1 MRAIVWVMTACG
13 SAATVPVSHGGTAF
27 VGDTAVTTP
36 TGWSV
41 EQAADRVMLQDPE
54 RGLRVF
60 VLESPGDATH
70 AIAAAWQRV
79 EPGFALV
86 AKPPDELPDPEGW
99 DAVTTITYVTPT
111 AAHRTVLATWH
122 RLARRGFVVLIDGDA
137 NAVDRRDAELTV
149 IDGTLHPP
157 GFREPTLTKRQPLEP
172 AALDAFIDRARTTLG
187 VPGAVVAVI
196 VDGKVAYEHAVGV
209 RSNTEPAPVTADTR
223 FLIAS
228 ITKPMTTLM
237 EGALVDA
244 GATRWDTPVTTL
256 LPTFALG
263 DAAMTQAL
271 RLWHMSCACTG
282 MPRQDLEDIFEWEG
296 ITPEIRIATMRTM
309 RPTTKL
315 GETFQYSNLM
325 VAAGGFAAA
334 HAFAPDRPL
343 AEAYALVMQAKIF
356 GPIGMSSTTL
366 DFATVARGEH
376 ATPHAL
382 SIDGTTVAMPL
393 AIERGV
399 EPIAPAG
406 GVWTTLHDMERFVE
420 TELADGVAPDGT
432 RVVSAEAVRER
443 RKVRVRSDE
452 HTGYGLGI
460 DVGTYAGLRELS
472 HDGGAF
478 GFGTTMFML
487 PEEHFAIIIF
497 TNVRNGSDKEQL
509 PFNAAVKRRILEA
522 RFADAKP
529 LAERKLAYYAKL
541 RVVTPRVASPDH
553 AWVAPLVGR
562 YRDPALGVV
571 EIRATT
577 TGAQLDAGEWQTAID
592 RETEPDGTVKLVI
605 LDPPFAGGSLVVGP
619 GPTLLVPGQTSYTF
633 SRDPQRS
640 ERP

>member
-1 MRAIVWVMTACG
+1 MRAFLFVTAACG
-13 SAATVPVSHGGTAF
+13 SAATVPASHHGTAF
-27 VGDTAVTTP
+27 LGETAVTTP
-36 TGWSV
+36 AGWSV
-41 EQAADRVMLQDPE
+41 DQAADRVTLRDPE
-54 RGLRVF
+54 RDLHVF
-60 VLESPGDATH
+60 VLESPGDAEH

-86 AKPPDELPDPEGW
+86 ANPPDEQPDPEGW
-99 DAVTTITYVTPT
+99 DAVTTITYTTPT
-111 AAHRTVLATWH
+111 AAHRTALATWH
-122 RLARRGFVVLIDGDA
+122 QLAHRGYVVLIDGDA
-137 NAVDRRDAELTV
+137 NAVERRDADLDV

-157 GFREPTLTKRQPLEP
+157 GFREPTLTKRQPIDT
-172 AALDAFIDRARTTLG
+172 AALDAFIDHARARLE
-187 VPGAVVAVI
+187 VPGAAVAVI
-196 VDGKVAYEHAVGV
+196 VDGKVAYERTVGL
-209 RSNTEPAPVTADTR
+209 RSNNERALVTADTR

-244 GATRWDTPVTTL
+244 GVLRWDTPVTTL

-263 DAAMTQAL
+263 DAAMTRAL

-296 ITPEIRIATMRTM
+296 ITPEMRIATMRTM

-334 HAFAPDRPL
+334 HAFAPQRTL
-343 AEAYALVMQAKIF
+343 AEAYAAAMQAKIF
-356 GPIGMSSTTL
+356 GPIGMTATTL
-366 DFATVARGEH
+366 DFATVEHGEH
-376 ATPHAL
+376 ATPHAR
-382 SIDGTTVAMPL
+382 SIDGSTVAMPL
-393 AIERGV
+393 AIERTV

-406 GVWTTLHDMERFVE
+406 GVWTTLHDMERYVE

-432 RVVSAEAVRER
+432 RVVSVDAVRER
-443 RKVRVRSDE
+443 RRVRVRSDE

-497 TNVRNGSDKEQL
+497 TNVRNGSAKQQL

-529 LAERKLAYYAKL
+529 LAERELAYYAKL

-553 AWVAPLVGR
+553 TWVAPLVGR
-562 YRDPALGVV
+562 YRDPALGTV
-571 EIRATT
+571 EIRATA

-592 RETEPDGTVKLVI
+592 RESEPDGTVKLII
-605 LDPPFAGGSLVVGP
+605 LDPPFAGGSLIVGP

-633 SRDPQRS
+633 VRDH
-640 ERP
+640 